1 MNDKILKEVLEW
13 CDNHEKHPDI
23 DIEDFVDLVIHKTAD
38 AIFDEVKNGLKN
50 EFEEG
55 TLKHPFIISPDYYLD
70 LKLKEIRERC
80 IKVKDSSPHHVEG
93 SEIVE
98 KSQG

>member
-1 MNDKILKEVLEW
+1 MNDRILKEVLEW
-13 CDNHEKHPDI
+13 YDNHENHPDI
-23 DIEDFVDLVIHKTAD
+23 GIEDFVDLVIHKTAD
-38 AIFDEVKNGLKN
+38 AIFDEIKTELKN

-80 IKVKDSSPHHVEG
+80 IKPKDGDTLSVED
-93 SEIVE
+93 SELT
-98 KSQG
+98 